1 MAKGLIAVTG
11 ATGHI
16 GSVLA
21 ETLLKKGAKVR
32 AVARHADKLAPLAQ
46 KGAETLAADLGD
58 AQSLNKA
65 FVGAETAFVLIPP
78 NYTAQDFRAYQ
89 NHISTTVAD
98 TIKTT
103 GVKYVVHLSSMGA
116 HLSEGAGPVNG
127 LHDSEERLNKLEGIN
142 VLHLRPSYF
151 MENLLMNI
159 QTIKGM
165 GIAGSPLK
173 RDVPIPV
180 IATRDI
186 ADVAAKRILALDWK
200 GKEVQELLG
209 PRDYT
214 MDEATR
220 VIGEAIGKKDLK
232 YVEFPYDEAQKAMVS
247 MGLSPD
253 LARLFNEM
261 NRGFNEGKVKPT
273 QARSPKTTT
282 PTTLEDFARTVFA
295 PAFKN

>member
-32 AVARHADKLAPLAQ
+32 AVARHTDKLAPLA
-46 KGAETLAADLGD
+46 KEGAEALAADLGD
-58 AQSLNKA
+58 AAALKKA
-65 FVGAETAFVLIPP
+65 FDGAETVFVLIPP
-78 NYTAQDFRAYQ
+78 NYAAQDFRAYQ
-89 NHISTTVAD
+89 NLISTSVAD
-98 TIKTT
+98 AIKAS
-103 GVKYVVHLSSMGA
+103 GVKNVVHLSSMGA
-116 HLSEGAGPVNG
+116 HLSEGAGPING

-142 VLHLRPSYF
+142 VLHLRPTYF

-173 RDVPIPV
+173 RDVPVPI

-186 ADVAAKRILALDWK
+186 AAKRILALDWK
-200 GKEVQELLG
+200 GKEVHELLG

-232 YVEFPYDEAQKAMVS
+232 YVEFPYDEAQKAMVG

-261 NRGFNEGKVKPT
+261 NKGFNEGIVKPT

-282 PTTLEDFARTVFA
+282 PTTLEDFAKTVFA
-295 PAFKN
+295 PAFKS